1 MYILFFIPTCVL
13 VDVFSSRPGCS
24 KEGDRWDLRV
34 LCHGWRRLFLYT
46 DAAGRVFYEKID
58 YLSKYLQHLHTLH
71 PDEVEEM
78 INKEV
83 CLLAFVSRV
92 MPFPSPASCSPEGY
106 GESAFTPCWD
116 KRLAGLMI
124 TGTALEL

>member
-1 MYILFFIPTCVL
+1 MFFAMVGVVSFFTQMLQVE
-13 VDVFSSRPGCS
+13 SSM
-24 KEGDRWDLRV
+24 K
-34 LCHGWRRLFLYT
+34 
-46 DAAGRVFYEKID
+46 D